1 MSINRRDFNKVSGMT
16 GLALAF
22 PASLCKLFAAH
33 PGNKLPYK
41 ISLAQW
47 SLHRAFRNNDMD
59 SRDFAKIAKESFN
72 IEAIEYSSQFL
83 ADHVSDKAYMNNLN
97 KRANDHGVK
106 QLLIMCDN
114 EGMIGDPSAKKRTQ
128 AIENHYKWIEAAK
141 TFGCHS
147 IRVNAGSSGDYKE
160 QIKLAADGLAR
171 LSTYAADHG
180 LNVIVEN
187 HGGLSSNGAWLAS
200 VMRRV
205 NLRNCGTL
213 PDFGNFRI
221 SNDEVY
227 DHYKGVK
234 ELMPF
239 AFAVSAKSY
248 DFNKHGNDTHTDY
261 YKMMKIVIN
270 SGYHGY
276 VGIEYEGREIPEM
289 EGIKRTQALLVNVR
303 KVLS

>member
-1 MSINRRDFNKVSGMT
+1 M
-16 GLALAF
+16 
-22 PASLCKLFAAH
+22 
-33 PGNKLPYK
+33 
-41 ISLAQW
+41 
-47 SLHRAFRNNDMD
+47 
-59 SRDFAKIAKESFN
+59 
-72 IEAIEYSSQFL
+72 
-83 ADHVSDKAYMNNLN
+83 SDKAYMNNLN

>member
-1 MSINRRDFNKVSGMT
+1 M
-16 GLALAF
+16 AF
-22 PASLCKLFAAH
+22 PAAIGKLLADQH
-33 PGNKLPYK
+33 STKLPYK

-47 SLHRAFRNNDMD
+47 SLHKAFRSGEKDP
-59 SRDFAKIAKESFN
+59 RDFARIAKESFG

-83 ADHVSDKAYMNNLN
+83 AAHVGDKAYMNDLN
-97 KRANDHGVK
+97 KRSKDHGVK

-114 EGMIGDPSAKKRTQ
+114 EGMIGDPDDDKRTQ
-128 AIENHYKWIEAAK
+128 SVENHYKWIDVAK
-141 TFGCHS
+141 AFGCHS
-147 IRVNAGSSGDYKE
+147 IRVNAGSQGDYNE

-171 LSTYAADHG
+171 LSTYAAGHE

-200 VMRRV
+200 VMRKV

-221 SNDEVY
+221 SKDEVY
-227 DHYKGVK
+227 DHYKGVE
-234 ELMPF
+234 ELMPY

-248 DFNKHGNDTHTDY
+248 DFNEHGNDTYTDY
-261 YKMMKIVIN
+261 YKMMKIVID

-276 VGIEYEGREIPEM
+276 VGIEYEGNNIGEM
-289 EGIKRTQALLVNVR
+289 EGIKKTHDLLINVR
-303 KVLS
+303 DILS